1 MRQISEERKIKMVK
15 GLYWF
20 VLLSF
25 IIPIA
30 FLVYKIIVTRHVD
43 ISDAD
48 YRSRADYILMLVECL
63 LGIVVIHVPT
73 FLARKFRFELPI
85 PLYIMFMIFLY
96 CAIFL
101 GEVRNFYYVVP
112 HWDVI
117 LHCFSSMMAGTFG
130 FMVVSILNRDEHTSL
145 NLSPLFVALFA
156 FCFAVSIGCL
166 WEIYEFAFDG
176 VLGLN
181 MQKFILED
189 GTVLIGREALS
200 DTMEDI
206 IVDCIGALVAS
217 VVGYLSIMK
226 DKGWISD
233 KKEREYSE
241 AHV

>member
-1 MRQISEERKIKMVK
+1 MKKLTQEKQNKLVK
-15 GLYWF
+15 YIYWF

-25 IIPIA
+25 IIPIV
-30 FLVYKIIVTRHVD
+30 FLVYKIIITRHIDV
-43 ISDAD
+43 SDAD
-48 YRSRADYILMLVECL
+48 YRSRADYILMLVECV
-63 LGIVVIHVPT
+63 LGIVVIHVPAM
-73 FLARKFRFELPI
+73 LAKKFRFELPI

-101 GEVRNFYYVVP
+101 GEVRSFYYVVP
-112 HWDVI
+112 NWDII

-130 FMVVSILNRDEHTSL
+130 FMVVSILNRDEHTSI

-166 WEIYEFAFDG
+166 WEIYEFVFDG
-176 VLGLN
+176 ALGLN

-206 IVDCIGALVAS
+206 IVDCIGALVSA
-217 VVGYLSIMK
+217 VAGYLSIMK
-226 DKGWISD
+226 DKGWLTN
-233 KKEREYSE
+233 KKGRN
-241 AHV
+241 

>member
-1 MRQISEERKIKMVK
+1 MTDERKARLVK
-15 GLYWF
+15 YIYWF

-25 IIPIA
+25 ILPIA
-30 FLVYKIIVTRHVD
+30 FLIYRIAVTEHTD

-48 YRSRADYILMLVECL
+48 YRSRADYVLMLIECI

-73 FLARKFRFELPI
+73 ILARRFRFELPVA
-85 PLYIMFMIFLY
+85 LYIMYMIFLY

-112 HWDVI
+112 YWDVI

-145 NLSPLFVALFA
+145 NLSPIFVALFA

-181 MQKFILED
+181 MQKFMLED
-189 GTVLIGREALS
+189 GTLLIGREALS

-206 IVDCIGALVAS
+206 IVDCIGAFVAS
-217 VVGYLSIMK
+217 VAGYISIMK
-226 DKGWISD
+226 DKGWLTNS
-233 KKEREYSE
+233 KKRKDN
-241 AHV
+241 

>member
-1 MRQISEERKIKMVK
+1 MKKITDERKARLVK
-15 GLYWF
+15 HIYWF

-25 IIPIA
+25 ILPIV
-30 FLVYKIIVTRHVD
+30 FLIYKIIITRHADV
-43 ISDAD
+43 SDAD
-48 YRSRADYILMLVECL
+48 YRSRADYVLMLVECL

-73 FLARKFRFELPI
+73 LLAKKFRFELPI
-85 PLYIMFMIFLY
+85 HLYIMYMIFLY

-112 HWDVI
+112 HWDII

-130 FMVVSILNRDEHTSL
+130 FMVVSILNKDEHTSL
-145 NLSPLFVALFA
+145 NLSPVFVALFA

-176 VLGLN
+176 ALGLN

-206 IVDCIGALVAS
+206 IVDCIGAFVAS
-217 VVGYLSIMK
+217 IAGYISIKK
-226 DKGWISD
+226 DKGWLSTD
-233 KKEREYSE
+233 KRSE
-241 AHV
+241 HN